1 RGGLGD
7 GAGARQDRPRAA
19 AQGAETAGGGGGH
32 GLLLLQKGAAEG
44 RARGPP
50 AQAVQLGQPGQGAVN
65 SLPASRRPRRRR
77 RVASPPDAPVVPVGL
92 RPVDPRDYTLSGLK
106 GETVGR
112 LPGQVSGR
120 PLAIQDCSDCRIFI
134 FDHSAAVTVDDCTNC
149 RFFLGPVKGSAF
161 FRNCRDC
168 KAVVACQQFR
178 SRDCA
183 ELDVFLCSATQPVI
197 EASSG
202 VRCGCFQ
209 FYYPELASQFKAA
222 GLSVFNNCW
231 SRGHDFTPAAGEDHW
246 RLLAEDG
253 GLRDCVPPPAAEE
266 LKAVRVSAEA
276 GRSIVPVTWGHR
288 PKPSDESCLAVLF
301 AGDYTTA
308 NARKLIDEM
317 VGKGFL
323 LVQTKEVSMKAE
335 DAQRVFQEKASDFIP
350 LLDKGS
356 VVALEFNGD
365 GAVEQCQSIV
375 SDIFSGT
382 KIFVSESKLAAARDV
397 DSFYNFADLQMGM

>member
-1 RGGLGD
+1 MGVAPRCGFRFPSEGGTSTHVPSRGAYRVPGAVLN
-7 GAGARQDRPRAA
+7 AGAETSGSGRTPWGSRSEPAGNGLAHPSYRPPWGARYAEGVGIPPARVRLTPFQRAA
-19 AQGAETAGGGGGH
+19 ALGGED
-32 GLLLLQKGAAEG
+32 GLDFSDPV
-44 RARGPP
+44 RF
-50 AQAVQLGQPGQGAVN
+50 
-65 SLPASRRPRRRR
+65 SLSRSFFFGSEYIGIR
-77 RVASPPDAPVVPVGL
+77 
-92 RPVDPRDYTLSGLK
+92 VDPRDYTLSGLK

-317 VGKGFL
+317 VGKDFL

-335 DAQRVFQEKASDFIP
+335 DAQRVFQE
-350 LLDKGS
+350 
-356 VVALEFNGD
+356 
-365 GAVEQCQSIV
+365 
-375 SDIFSGT
+375 
-382 KIFVSESKLAAARDV
+382 
-397 DSFYNFADLQMGM
+397 